1 MIDSTKSSEKQL
13 QKAVDSF
20 WEALPPFWHS
30 VRNFIRLLAAE
41 QFEITVEQFHLLRH
55 IRKGHATV
63 SELAQVKQI
72 SRPAISQSVDAL
84 VNKGLLARR
93 PDARDRRNVQL
104 ELTGEGDNLL
114 DTIFNQTRAWM
125 AESFSALDEDDLHR
139 LVQGLEVLKK
149 VKPL

>member
-1 MIDSTKSSEKQL
+1 MPISGNPKNNQL
-13 QKAVDSF
+13 QKAVDAF

-30 VRNFIRLLAAE
+30 VRNFIRQIAAE
-41 QFEITVEQFHLLRH
+41 QFDITVEQFHILRH

-84 VNKGLLARR
+84 VNKGLIERR
-93 PDARDRRNVQL
+93 PNPVDRRNVQL
-104 ELTGEGDNLL
+104 ELTGEGDALL
-114 DTIFNQTRAWM
+114 DTIFNQTRSWM
-125 AESFSALDEDDLHR
+125 AESFSALEKDDLNR

-149 VKPL
+149 VKPV